1 MADVI
6 GAVQVVNLEVNKGSA
21 LSFDMEWWDD
31 SKPPLPIPISAI
43 NVRMTINDVRYDLD
57 ELGYATISAANVISV
72 ALPGNWTSTL
82 PAKDGRWRMAATD
95 AISGE
100 ERVLARGSVRV
111 RS

>member
-31 SKPPLPIPISAI
+31 SKPPQPIPISAI
-43 NVRMTINDVRYDLD
+43 NVRMTINDVLHDLD
-57 ELGYATISAANVISV
+57 QLGYATFADNVISV
-72 ALPGNWTSTL
+72 ALPGMWTATL
-82 PAKDGRWRMAATD
+82 PAKDGKWRMAATD
-95 AISGE
+95 GISGE